1 MSRENWGLES
11 AYSCI
16 RTNAPFFAATGHN
29 NYLKSVLLY
38 LQDIKNLCTFLKS
51 KYEKGLFTIWRKD
64 KLFWS
69 GTFTDQVIEQDL
81 MLSGKS
87 EGGLI
92 NITHKEAARTK
103 WLLSSHVVANYS
115 NALCDFTG
123 FKTWTWSEQHRD
135 MHLNQ
140 WNKGYRRLHNFMH
153 FLEIHNPFKASSS
166 NLINIATGTI
176 ASSDVNVDSLIDI
189 SKRILQ
195 KVVNKSLSK
204 ITLKKKDQA
213 RTFAIMKEAV
223 KIDGKEII
231 IGTIISETVCISCSG
246 QLFDG
251 RCLIIWAGCS
261 CSSTLFRQQHD
272 A

>member
-1 MSRENWGLES
+1 
-11 AYSCI
+11 
-16 RTNAPFFAATGHN
+16 
-29 NYLKSVLLY
+29 
-38 LQDIKNLCTFLKS
+38 
-51 KYEKGLFTIWRKD
+51 
-64 KLFWS
+64 
-69 GTFTDQVIEQDL
+69 
-81 MLSGKS
+81 
-87 EGGLI
+87 
-92 NITHKEAARTK
+92 
-103 WLLSSHVVANYS
+103 
-115 NALCDFTG
+115 
-123 FKTWTWSEQHRD
+123 

-140 WNKGYRRLHNFMH
+140 RNKGYRRLHNFMH

-166 NLINIATGTI
+166 DLINIATGTI

-246 QLFDG
+246 QLMEDVLSCELGAVAPALFLDNSMMHKTSMPELRNALLALSPCIVKTYSGDSYHVIDG
-251 RCLIIWAGCS
+251 CA
-261 CSSTLFRQQHD
+261 
-272 A
+272 